1 MKIKPDKRIS
11 KLVRTHNRLTMQI
24 SGTIPLMVKKTSCA
38 MVLHFTSKNYSD
50 VETFDDFVSKLE
62 SALTEMCK
70 SNDWELDG
78 FFLLNLKKE

>member
-38 MVLHFTSKNYSD
+38 MVLLPSFGIRRWSFYDNHGLFSKPIYILNFPY
-50 VETFDDFVSKLE
+50 FVSI
-62 SALTEMCK
+62 
-70 SNDWELDG
+70 
-78 FFLLNLKKE
+78 

>member
-24 SGTIPLMVKKTSCA
+24 SDTFPFVVKKTSCI

-50 VETFDDFVSKLE
+50 VETFEIGRAHV
-62 SALTEMCK
+62 
-70 SNDWELDG
+70 
-78 FFLLNLKKE
+78 

>member
-1 MKIKPDKRIS
+1 MKQVRDKRIS

-24 SGTIPLMVKKTSCA
+24 SDTFPLMVEKTACT
-38 MVLHFTSKNYSD
+38 MVLRFMSKNYSD

-70 SNDWELDG
+70 SNDWELGG
-78 FFLLNLKKE
+78 FCLFNLK